1 MHAEALEA
9 VRRMVNVS
17 GYINASLPDGRR
29 SKLVGE
35 RLGLD
40 IGGADVNGSAREL
53 IPFVGGWY
61 GLDIAEGDDVDLVV
75 DATDATAMSA
85 YHELF
90 DVVLCTEVLEHVAD
104 WRGVLDN
111 AWTVLAPGGF
121 AFFTFAATDTRTW
134 ARRPHG
140 ARGELD
146 VPNGEHYANI
156 VVDEFAAHLVK
167 LVDRD
172 IEISQQL
179 VELTV
184 DDDQGRRAEMTVNPN
199 PGDVYAWFRK

>member
-1 MHAEALEA
+1 MHAEAMEA

-17 GYINASLPDGRR
+17 GYISSKGRTPADPDRM
-29 SKLVGE
+29 
-35 RLGLD
+35 GLD
-40 IGGADVNGSAREL
+40 IGGADVNGSARGI
-53 IPFVGGWY
+53 IPDVDAWY
-61 GLDIAEGDDVDLVV
+61 GLDIAEGEGVDLVA

-90 DVVLCTEVLEHVAD
+90 DVVLCTEVLEHVKD

-156 VVDEFAAHLVK
+156 VVDEFVAA
-167 LVDRD
+167 
-172 IEISQQL
+172 
-179 VELTV
+179 LTSL
-184 DDDQGRRAEMTVNPN
+184 APTASEFTANPN